1 MPQYVRHFLE
11 NDPIPS
17 IEDSYQTYKMLV
29 PQMPV
34 EAVNQV
40 FQQFTCSVDTNF
52 VLLAMFPEKEGVAIP
67 TSDDMKKAVEAAKK
81 AELTPYVD
89 NVKNEPL
96 VPNLPEPKALP
107 EAKDADFG
115 YKVWNLDNGARVF
128 FKQTDIDDSQVLF
141 SASSFGGK
149 NKTSDADIANVKA
162 FDFVVNSCGVGNFT
176 QTELQKKL
184 AGKQASVNVKLGEL
198 SEQLSGES
206 TPKDLRTLFEL
217 IHLRFQPAIDDND
230 AYNNKKSCRY
240 GKGKHQI
247 HAGGIYGNG
256 RH

>member
-1 MPQYVRHFLE
+1 MCCTQAQLDEIAAQKPAYIILDEFHRAGAECWGESTVDLLKLCPDAKLLGLTATNIHYLDNNRDKQRNDFFVPQYVRHFLE

-52 VLLAMFPEKEGVAIP
+52 VLLAMFPEKEGVTIP

-176 QTELQKKL
+176 HPL
-184 AGKQASVNVKLGEL
+184 AS
-198 SEQLSGES
+198 
-206 TPKDLRTLFEL
+206 R
-217 IHLRFQPAIDDND
+217 
-230 AYNNKKSCRY
+230 
-240 GKGKHQI
+240 
-247 HAGGIYGNG
+247 
-256 RH
+256 